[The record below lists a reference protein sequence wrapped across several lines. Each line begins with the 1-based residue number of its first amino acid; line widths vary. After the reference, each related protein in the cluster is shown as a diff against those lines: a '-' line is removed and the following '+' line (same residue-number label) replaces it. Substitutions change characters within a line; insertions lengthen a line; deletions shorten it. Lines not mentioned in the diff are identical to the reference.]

1 MQQQGN
7 RKIRWAI
14 LGAGKIA
21 HKFATDFKFVENAEL
36 ISVASRDKG
45 RANSFASQYAI
56 PEIYSYDEL
65 YNSSDVDAVYIATPH
80 NFHFEQALKC
90 LENKKAVLCEKPV
103 TINASQFESLTEI
116 ARKNNVFLMEAMWTY
131 FIPSVIQAK
140 KWIKEGKIGSVK
152 IVQADFGYK
161 MEFNPHSR
169 LFDPSLA
176 GGALLD
182 LGVYPISFSQYIM
195 EQMPESILATA
206 LFSKTNVDETT
217 SILLKYKNAVA
228 NLFCSVVSRT
238 MNTGYIFGENGYIVL
253 PDFHKAFSA
262 KLCTP
267 DHEVIESFEDNRKSW
282 GYNYEIQHV
291 TDKLLK
297 GSIESNI
304 ASFSISQQVQEI
316 MMEIRKQI
324 ALKYPDE

>member
-1 MQQQGN
+1 MQQQRN

-36 ISVASRDKG
+36 TAIASRDKA
-45 RANSFASQYAI
+45 RAIMFASQYAI

-65 YNSSDVDAVYIATPH
+65 YNASKVDAVYIATPH

-103 TINASQFESLTEI
+103 TINASQLKSLIEV

-131 FIPSVIQAK
+131 FIPSIIQAK
-140 KWIKEGKIGSVK
+140 KWINQGKIGPVK

-195 EQMPESILATA
+195 EKMPETILATSI
-206 LFSKTNVDETT
+206 FSKTNVDETT
-217 SILLKYKNAVA
+217 SILLKYKNAV
-228 NLFCSVVSRT
+228 
-238 MNTGYIFGENGYIVL
+238 
-253 PDFHKAFSA
+253 
-262 KLCTP
+262 
-267 DHEVIESFEDNRKSW
+267 
-282 GYNYEIQHV
+282 
-291 TDKLLK
+291 
-297 GSIESNI
+297 
-304 ASFSISQQVQEI
+304 
-316 MMEIRKQI
+316 
-324 ALKYPDE
+324 

>member
-1 MQQQGN
+1 
-7 RKIRWAI
+7 
-14 LGAGKIA
+14 
-21 HKFATDFKFVENAEL
+21 
-36 ISVASRDKG
+36 
-45 RANSFASQYAI
+45 
-56 PEIYSYDEL
+56 
-65 YNSSDVDAVYIATPH
+65 
-80 NFHFEQALKC
+80 
-90 LENKKAVLCEKPV
+90 
-103 TINASQFESLTEI
+103 
-116 ARKNNVFLMEAMWTY
+116 
-131 FIPSVIQAK
+131 PSVIQAK
-140 KWIKEGKIGSVK
+140 KWINEGKIGPVK

-195 EQMPESILATA
+195 EKMPETILATA
-206 LFSKTNVDETT
+206 IFSKTNVDETT

-238 MNTGYIFGENGYIVL
+238 INTGYIFGENGYILL

-262 KLCTP
+262 KLFTP
-267 DHEVIESFEDNRKSW
+267 DHNVVESFEDNRKSW

-297 GSIESNI
+297 GAVESDI

-316 MMEIRKQI
+316 MTEIRKQI

>member
-1 MQQQGN
+1 MQQQSN

-36 ISVASRDKG
+36 IAVASRDKN
-45 RANSFASQYAI
+45 RAKTFASQYDI

-65 YNSSDVDAVYIATPH
+65 YNSSKIDAVYIATPH

-90 LENKKAVLCEKPV
+90 LENKKAVLCEKPI
-103 TINASQFESLTEI
+103 TINTSQFNSLIEI

-140 KWIKEGKIGSVK
+140 KWIKEGKIGTVK

-195 EQMPESILATA
+195 EKMPEIILATA
-206 LFSKTNVDETT
+206 IFSKTDVDETT
-217 SILLKYKNAVA
+217 SILLNYNNATA

-238 MNTGYIFGENGYIVL
+238 INTGYIFGENGYIVL

-267 DHEVIESFEDNRKSW
+267 DHVILDSFEDNRKSW

-291 TDKLLK
+291 TDNFLK
-297 GSIESNI
+297 GSVESDI
-304 ASFSISQQVQEI
+304 ASFSISLQVQEI
-316 MMEIRKQI
+316 MTEIRRQI
-324 ALKYPDE
+324 GLKYPGE